1 MDNVEF
7 QKILKEHKEQI
18 NSLDRKA
25 YKKFNKLTEGR
36 FPKGTFIKFF
46 MDKLKKTGLYDD
58 KDEIKSEAEFAIDN
72 MKYDMKQ
79 GASLFK
85 AFDQACMDLH
95 IEADGIES
103 YV

>member
-1 MDNVEF
+1 MNNLEF

-18 NSLDRKA
+18 SSLDRKA
-25 YKKFNKLTEGR
+25 YKKFNKLTEGK
-36 FPKGTFIKFF
+36 FPTGGFMKFF
-46 MDKLKKTGLYDD
+46 MDKLKKTGLYGD
-58 KDEIKSEAEFAIDN
+58 KAEMKSEAQLTIDN

-85 AFDQACMDLH
+85 AFDQACLDLH

-103 YV
+103 YL